1 MVLTIR
7 GGTVVDPVDGLWTAD
22 VAIDGGRVVAVGE
35 GLAESARLRGGTV
48 LDADGRLVLP
58 GLVDAHSHA
67 DARVLDEDVQLALLR
82 QGVTSVLAGQDGV
95 SFAPGDGA
103 YATDYFGPINGPHP
117 TYRGGG
123 VGALLD
129 GYAGTTRVN
138 VGYLVPAGTVR
149 HEVMGA
155 GRDRPNAAQLA
166 AMVRAVEAGL
176 AEGALGLSSGLD
188 YVPGC
193 FADAA
198 ELAALCAPVTAAGAL
213 YVTHMRGYEESA
225 PRGLAEVEDICRR
238 SGVAAHVSHLHARA
252 DLLDGLLAGARDRG
266 LDLTFDAYPYARG
279 FTLLSMAVLP
289 ADLVAQG
296 AQVVTSRLRTADGR
310 EQVRA
315 QLARLAATPGAGD
328 HLAAG
333 WPSRMRVASA
343 GSAAYA
349 WTEGRTLTEAAAS
362 RDPAATDLDAT
373 DLALRMLGESAL
385 RVTVV
390 LDPPSPRTDAELART
405 FRHPEAMG
413 GSDGIYLGGHP
424 HPRAWGAFARL
435 LATGAQGREE
445 GAWPRLADLLSL
457 RPVERFGLGARGRVT
472 GGAVA
477 DLVLVDPAALADHAT
492 PEHPTTLATGIDDV
506 LVAGTPVLTGGALTS
521 HLAGAPLRRSRPGRP
536 TP

>member
-7 GGTVVDPVDGLWTAD
+7 GGTVVDPVDGMRTAD
-22 VAIDGGRVVAVGE
+22 VAVEGGRVVAVGT
-35 GLAESARLRGGTV
+35 GPRGDTV

-67 DARVLDEDVQLALLR
+67 DARVLDDDVQLALLR
-82 QGVTSVLAGQDGV
+82 QGVTAVLTGQDGV

-129 GYAGTTRVN
+129 SYAGTTRVN

-149 HEVMGA
+149 HEIMGA
-155 GRDRPNAAQLA
+155 VRDRPDAAQLT

-176 AEGALGLSSGLD
+176 ADGALGLSSGLD

-198 ELAALCAPVTAAGAL
+198 ELAALCAPVAAAGAV

-252 DLLDGLLAGARDRG
+252 DLLDQLLAGARDRG

-296 AQVVTSRLRTADGR
+296 PQVVAGRLRTADGR
-310 EQVRA
+310 EQLRA
-315 QLARLAATPGAGD
+315 DLIRLAATPGAGD
-328 HLAAG
+328 HLAVG
-333 WPSRMRVASA
+333 WPARMRVASA

-349 WTEGRTLTEAAAS
+349 WTEGRTLAEAAAT
-362 RDPAATDLDAT
+362 AGLDAT

-390 LDPPSPRTDAELART
+390 LEPPNPRTEPELAQV
-405 FRHPEAMG
+405 FRYPEAMG

-435 LATGAQGREE
+435 LATGRQDAD
-445 GAWPRLADLLSL
+445 AWPRLADLLSR

-472 GGAVA
+472 EGAVA
-477 DLVLVDPAALADHAT
+477 DLVLVDPARVTDRAT
-492 PEHPTTLATGIDDV
+492 HEHPTAPATGIDDV
-506 LVAGTPVLTGGALTS
+506 LVAGTPVLTGGALTP
-521 HLAGAPLRRSRPGRP
+521 HLAGAPLRRSRPRP
-536 TP
+536 PITTPGGAP